1 MRMFDHLVEEGGE
14 SLIGEV
20 AFELIPSGDLTAG
33 ASLFKFEEGAQATED
48 MVVDRAFP
56 AHEEASDVADLLE
69 GMVVALDL
77 PLQAA
82 DVLEVA
88 VRDLHALFLCGSLWA

>member
-1 MRMFDHLVEEGGE
+1 MRMFSHLVDEGGQG
-14 SLIGEV
+14 LVGEV
-20 AFELIPSGDLTAG
+20 AFELVPATDLAAG
-33 ASLFKFEEGAQATED
+33 ATFFKVQEGAQGTED
-48 MVVDRAFP
+48 VVSDGALP
-56 AHEEASDVADLLE
+56 THEEAADMADFLE
-69 GMVVALDL
+69 RMVVALDL